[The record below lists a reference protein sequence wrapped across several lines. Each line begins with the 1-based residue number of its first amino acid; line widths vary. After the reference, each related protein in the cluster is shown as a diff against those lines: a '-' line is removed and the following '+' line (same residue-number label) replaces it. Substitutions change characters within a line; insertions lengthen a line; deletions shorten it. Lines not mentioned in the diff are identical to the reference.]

1 MRRHATAPIGQS
13 TARPPIAT
21 ATERFYRAHRKDP
34 TMQNQLE
41 QMWKEAD
48 EAWDR
53 NPRGA
58 EWLYWMRRICAFWST
73 CIGQG

>member
-1 MRRHATAPIGQS
+1 
-13 TARPPIAT
+13 
-21 ATERFYRAHRKDP
+21 
-34 TMQNQLE
+34 MQNQLE